1 MVCTSIGGIK
11 FLKPIIRITNESLIE
26 LQVFRFSKDKNFLH
40 VITIYIFV
48 FGFSNCTAIGD
59 YCTTLD
65 PYTIHY
71 EDSTNLMSVEDANLQ
86 LKNNKVEFISNHKPS
101 YGYSNSNHWFSFRS
115 PIIPEDTTY
124 FGVRR
129 SYLVLDNP
137 LLDEIHVFY
146 KLKNWTIHL
155 KGGDQIPFTK
165 RDLPLITQ
173 TFRIPIDVS
182 YSDIVVQIKSKGNLR
197 IGFHRCY
204 SEGLVSFESSRNL
217 QYGLF
222 FGSLLFISI
231 YHLITFILSK
241 RLIFL
246 LFSLYSIFLTAFFLT
261 TSGFSQKYIYPE
273 LEFFNN
279 HIVQYTNLV
288 SITFGFL
295 FILSYF
301 PFLTKKPYRYLF
313 VVPVLTFL
321 SLHLILIPILPYP
334 YLSQIIPMF
343 GVIITL
349 SLSIIL
355 CYQPKLRSSEKW
367 IRFGLFILSIAI
379 LISLLRSFNIIPIN
393 LFTIHI
399 LKISQLVEV
408 LLFAVAA
415 GSQYNELKAESD
427 RSKIE
432 KEIAIKLAQSKTDTM
447 NYLSH
452 EVRSPLH
459 SIMAY
464 IEILS
469 DKASDLKTK
478 TELKYLTQSANHLL
492 KIVSDVLDQSKLEAG
507 KIKIERNRFKIHDFI
522 DEVYG
527 AIKPIADQQNL
538 KFELHLDQNLP
549 KEIYADSIH
558 LHQILTNLLF
568 NAVKFTKEGSIQLHV
583 KRESETIRFLV
594 KDTGVG
600 MGLEDQNLLYREFQ
614 QNAKTF
620 YRKYG
625 GSGLGLMIC
634 KGLLELMGSA
644 LSLKSEKNIGTEFSF
659 SIPIE

>member
-1 MVCTSIGGIK
+1 MFLFSKNK
-11 FLKPIIRITNESLIE
+11 FLFQLFAFCSFALGLN
-26 LQVFRFSKDKNFLH
+26 
-40 VITIYIFV
+40 
-48 FGFSNCTAIGD
+48 NCTAIGD

-65 PYTIHY
+65 PYTVHY
-71 EDSTNLMSVEDANLQ
+71 KDSSNLLSVEEANLQ
-86 LKNNKVEFISNHKPS
+86 LRSLQAEDISNHKPS
-101 YGYSNSNHWFSFRS
+101 YGYSNSHHWFGFRNT
-115 PIIPEDTTY
+115 ILPEDTSY

-146 KLKNWTIHL
+146 KFKTWTIHL

-173 TFRIPIDVS
+173 TFRIPTDVS
-182 YSDIVVQIKSKGNLR
+182 YSDISVQIKTKGNMR
-197 IGFHRCY
+197 VSFHRCY
-204 SEGLVSFESSRNL
+204 SEGLVSFESTRNL
-217 QYGLF
+217 QFGLF

-241 RLIFL
+241 RLTFL
-246 LFSLYSIFLTAFFLT
+246 LFSLHSIFLLAYFLT
-261 TSGFSQKYIYPE
+261 NSGFSQKYIYPN
-273 LEFFNN
+273 LQLFNN
-279 HIVQYTNLV
+279 HIVQYTNLA
-288 SITFGFL
+288 SIFFGFL

-301 PFLTKKPYRYLF
+301 PFLTKLRYRYF
-313 VVPVLTFL
+313 FMVPVITFL
-321 SLHLILIPILPYP
+321 VLHLILIPILPYP

-343 GVIITL
+343 GVFITL
-349 SLSIIL
+349 SLSVIL

-367 IRFGLFILSIAI
+367 IRFGLFVFSIAI
-379 LISLLRSFNIIPIN
+379 FISLLRSFNIIPIN
-393 LFTIHI
+393 TFTIHV
-399 LKISQLVEV
+399 LKISQLIEV

-427 RSKIE
+427 RSRIE
-432 KEIAIKLAQSKTDTM
+432 KETAVKLAQSKTDTM

-478 TELKYLTQSANHLL
+478 TELRYLTQSANHLL
-492 KIVSDVLDQSKLEAG
+492 KIVSDVLDQSKIEAG
-507 KIKIERNRFKIHDFI
+507 KIKIERTRFKIHDFI
-522 DEVYG
+522 DEIYG

-538 KFELHLDQNLP
+538 LFEIHLDQNLP
-549 KEIYADSIH
+549 KEISSDSIH

-583 KRESETIRFLV
+583 KRENETIRFLV
-594 KDTGVG
+594 RDTGVG
-600 MGLEDQNLLYREFQ
+600 MGLEDQNLLYIEFQ

-634 KGLLELMGSA
+634 KGLLELMGSQ
-644 LSLKSEKNIGTEFSF
+644 LHLKSEKNVGTEFSF
-659 SIPIE
+659 SIPID